1 MNEWNPQQKIKQY
14 FFFEKKTTPSTNICD
29 WIFSCLKKWR
39 NYGWRMFSAY
49 KDNVKIQ
56 CNFVF
61 EWISQNIYRNV
72 MNADATEWKNGQ
84 KNLSSNFLWQHSP
97 VWNPI
102 WKKKHSSDRIL
113 GGKVPNIIGLCIGR
127 IFANIQSHRID
138 SKMTRK
144 YVIIV
149 CGRHFK
155 FQLFGNYGAK
165 SFAYVAYL
173 IGPPN

>member
-1 MNEWNPQQKIKQY
+1 
-14 FFFEKKTTPSTNICD
+14 
-29 WIFSCLKKWR
+29 
-39 NYGWRMFSAY
+39 
-49 KDNVKIQ
+49 
-56 CNFVF
+56 
-61 EWISQNIYRNV
+61 

-84 KNLSSNFLWQHSP
+84 TNLSSNFYDNTPPFGIQF
-97 VWNPI
+97 
-102 WKKKHSSDRIL
+102 KKKHSSDRIL
-113 GGKVPNIIGLCIGR
+113 GGKVPNIIGLCIGK